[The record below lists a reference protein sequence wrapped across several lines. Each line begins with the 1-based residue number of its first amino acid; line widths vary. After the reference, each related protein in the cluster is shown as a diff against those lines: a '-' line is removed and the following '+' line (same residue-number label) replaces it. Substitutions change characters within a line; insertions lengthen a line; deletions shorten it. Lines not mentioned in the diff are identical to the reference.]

1 MSAVCSAC
9 DFYFEERE
17 RARVDPWLPNI
28 KRCVS
33 LYGIDVVVHGPP
45 CVRDGTCEGT
55 ILIAVLCNFN
65 GYVPK
70 ETVRFLL
77 EHGADPNY
85 DCDDCNGGRLSAV
98 SVVIDS
104 FKGVNIIERSNDLFD
119 IFELFVEHGAD
130 PNVMLLAACRNEGVE
145 CFDMGD
151 MQVALPWLDRI
162 VQVALKMSADAGVS
176 DLDHVPVLMH
186 ATSNGLSSIV
196 LQLLVHNPDVH
207 FTNVSGQGVLHF
219 AYRCGGD
226 VTRALIAAGA
236 DVNVRD
242 KNRSNVV
249 QTALGDPMIEPK
261 YYSSIVFLEFL
272 HVICEHSSF
281 DWDGADRYGNI
292 TRVQCLQYLDRFDY
306 AVMIGRV
313 HRGMRSKAL
322 ELSADI
328 QQRLCL

>member
-1 MSAVCSAC
+1 MLAACSEC
-9 DFYFEERE
+9 DSYFEEIE

-28 KRCVS
+28 KRCVE

-55 ILIAVLCNFN
+55 FLIAVLDNFN
-65 GYVPK
+65 RYNPK

-98 SVVIDS
+98 SALIDS
-104 FKGVNIIERSNDLFD
+104 FKGVHIIERFNDLFD

-130 PNVMLLAACRNEGVE
+130 PNVMLLAACRNDER
-145 CFDMGD
+145 FDLCD

-162 VQVALKMSADAGVS
+162 VQVALKMGADAGVR
-176 DLDHVPVLMH
+176 DLDDVPVLMH

-226 VTRALIAAGA
+226 ITRALIAAGA
-236 DVNVRD
+236 EVNVRD
-242 KNRSNVV
+242 KNRFNIV
-249 QTALGDPMIEPK
+249 QIALADPMIDPK
-261 YYSSIVFLEFL
+261 YEYSIVFLEFL
-272 HVICEHSSF
+272 HVICDHSSF
-281 DWDGADRYGNI
+281 DWDGVDRYGNI
-292 TRVQCLQYLDRFDY
+292 TRIQCLQYLERFHY
-306 AVMIGRV
+306 AVTIARNV
-313 HRGMRSKAL
+313 RGMRSRAF
-322 ELSADI
+322 ELSAAI